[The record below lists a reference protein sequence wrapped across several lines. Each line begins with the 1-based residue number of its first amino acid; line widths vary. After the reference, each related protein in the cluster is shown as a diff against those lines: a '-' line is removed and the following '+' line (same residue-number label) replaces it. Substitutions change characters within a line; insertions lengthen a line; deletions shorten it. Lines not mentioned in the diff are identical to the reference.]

1 MHHLARLAPPI
12 ALSLVL
18 GVLNPRALAEPPLG
32 IWEIASGHDL
42 PVRAELAFASGGV
55 LVVSDRATRVVGVR
69 PDSGLTVWSREL
81 SSADAAIYPLETSHT
96 AEGAIVVVAD
106 TSLRGFRADVGTR
119 LWEIPMKCEALCS
132 ERIVFAGPVARAEA
146 QDKAR
151 SERPELR
158 GDVLLVARG
167 GSVQSEVARIDP
179 RTGRVMWQAPALHP
193 RRALVG
199 PSFIA
204 IEESIAPFG
213 VVFLDPADG
222 AVRGRF
228 ERRSGPGAR
237 PLGELAVSPQSDLLV
252 ALDLRPGDGA
262 LANVIVLDGAGRVVT
277 ERQMGRPAALGGLE
291 QLPIEAHRIAAGFG
305 VFTPVPASKKAVLS
319 ILRLESP
326 WTVRTEVLAD
336 TRPSGA
342 GPLGSGV
349 VRFGGD
355 AAWFVARGPERTV
368 NVTVAH
374 AARAEASVDGF
385 AQEPSAVIALGPSLL
400 IVAPPAKDGAS
411 LATVDRRGHVA
422 VGTPD
427 LAAPVVAAALVEQDL
442 VLVTRATNKS
452 DRPDRIERL
461 SLVPWGAAI
470 ERMKSAH
477 AKGGDITQLVTRLSR
492 FHPLADALGGAV
504 EVPRVGEL
512 SPADKSLLLA
522 LRDAW
527 RSGDA
532 VGALD
537 GLRELIEREPDRS
550 ERRHS
555 LIQATSELALDLVL
569 AVGGTVKPDIAER
582 LVALARI
589 AESAAQRCAKGEC
602 ELKREAIALLSA
614 TMALVDEPLAGADLL
629 ARHPSSS
636 LATQARLELAR
647 RALFLL
653 RKSAGALRTD
663 TSRQMLVS
671 GLRFFLHFDLVM
683 GEDGVEAATLLDSAS
698 HDLAAAT
705 RLDAL
710 LTKAAGPAAKKK
722 GAGPNLCQMACEAA
736 LSVCGEARARL
747 TACQD
752 RCAKTGAVRFST
764 TARPTTDPRWF
775 CR

>member
-1 MHHLARLAPPI
+1 MFHLARIAP
-12 ALSLVL
+12 LLTVSLVA
-18 GVLNPRALAEPPLG
+18 GASSPRALAEPPLG

-55 LVVSDRATRVVGVR
+55 LVVSDRATRVLGVR

-81 SSADAAIYPLETSHT
+81 SSADSAIYPLETSHT
-96 AEGAIVVVAD
+96 TEGAIVVVAD

-119 LWEIPMKCEALCS
+119 LWEQPMKCEALCS
-132 ERIVFAGPVARAEA
+132 ERIVFAGPVSRAETA
-146 QDKAR
+146 DKAR

-167 GSVQSEVARIDP
+167 GAVQSELVRIDP

-193 RRALVG
+193 RRALVA
-199 PSFIA
+199 PSFVA
-204 IEESIAPFG
+204 VEESIAPFG
-213 VVFLDPADG
+213 VVFLDPSDG

-228 ERRSGPGAR
+228 ERKSGGQAR
-237 PLGELAVSPQSDLLV
+237 PLGELAVSPQGDLLV

-262 LANVIVLDGAGRVVT
+262 LANVVVLDGSGRVVT
-277 ERQMGRPAALGGLE
+277 ERQMGRPAALGGVE
-291 QLPIEAHRIAAGFG
+291 HLPIEAHRIAAGFA

-319 ILRLESP
+319 ILRLEAP
-326 WTVRTEVLAD
+326 WTVRTEVLTD

-368 NVTVAH
+368 AVTVAH
-374 AARAEASVDGF
+374 AARAEVSVDGF
-385 AQEPSAVIALGPSLL
+385 AQEPAAVIALGPSLL
-400 IVAPPAKDGAS
+400 LVGPPAKDGAS

-422 VGTPD
+422 VGTPE
-427 LAAPVVAAALVEQDL
+427 LSAPVVGAALVEQDL
-442 VLVTRATNKS
+442 VLVTRAANK
-452 DRPDRIERL
+452 PDRIERL

-477 AKGGDITQLVTRLSR
+477 AKGGNITQLVTRLSR
-492 FHPLADALGGAV
+492 FHPLEDALGGAV

-550 ERRHS
+550 ERRLS
-555 LIQATSELALDLVL
+555 LLQATSELALDLVL

-589 AESAAQRCAKGEC
+589 AESAAQRCAKAEC
-602 ELKREAIALLSA
+602 EVKREAIALLSA
-614 TMALVDEPLAGADLL
+614 AMALVDEPLAGADLL
-629 ARHPSSS
+629 ARHPSSALS
-636 LATQARLELAR
+636 TQARLELAR

-653 RKSAGALRTD
+653 RKSAGTLRTD

-698 HDLAAAT
+698 HDAGAAA
-705 RLDAL
+705 RLDTL

-722 GAGPNLCQMACEAA
+722 GAGPGLCQMACEAA

-747 TACQD
+747 TVCQD

-764 TARPTTDPRWF
+764 TARPTADPRWF